1 VKKVKNYFG
10 RVLRDIGRGICGRD
24 DRLEWFTNLMEL
36 GRKAG
41 EIFVDKGYR
50 GHDYEGSATVHVAK
64 RGMKK
69 LSAALR
75 KWMRRRAA
83 IEPVIGHIKND
94 GRLGR
99 NYLKGAEGDRM
110 NAVLSGCG
118 YNMRKL
124 LRWLLFLLFS
134 ARPVVQKTVRIGDRL
149 DAPSNVAA

>member
-1 VKKVKNYFG
+1 
-10 RVLRDIGRGICGRD
+10 
-24 DRLEWFTNLMEL
+24 
-36 GRKAG
+36 
-41 EIFVDKGYR
+41 
-50 GHDYEGSATVHVAK
+50 
-64 RGMKK
+64 MKK

-75 KWMRRRAA
+75 KWMRRLAA

-110 NAVLSGCG
+110 NAILSGCG

-134 ARPVVQKTVRIGDRL
+134 ARPVVQKTVRIGERL